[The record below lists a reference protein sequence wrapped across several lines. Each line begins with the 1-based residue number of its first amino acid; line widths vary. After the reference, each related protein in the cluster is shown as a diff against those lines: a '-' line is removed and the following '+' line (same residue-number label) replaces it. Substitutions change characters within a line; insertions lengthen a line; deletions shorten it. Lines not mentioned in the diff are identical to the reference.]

1 MNAYPT
7 IQKFYPFFSTLF
19 VQYRLPIICITFL
32 LSMFFTYLLRKNSD
46 ENVGEK
52 DNIDIVY
59 LKGKYKSLIKHI
71 VELREEFEVLKT
83 DLTER
88 ENVKGH
94 QTKYTLNMTNV
105 ELQENKRMLTDV
117 VDQQNHIMEV
127 ILPNFQ
133 ERLKAL
139 ETALEQTDSEEL
151 RI

>member
-19 VQYRLPIICITFL
+19 THYRLPIICITFL
-32 LSMFFTYLLRKNSD
+32 LSMFFTYLLRKE
-46 ENVGEK
+46 ENVEEK

-71 VELREEFEVLKT
+71 VELREEFEVLKE

-105 ELQENKRMLTDV
+105 ELQENKRMLSDV

-127 ILPNFQ
+127 VLPNFQ